1 MKFVLKSL
9 FLAVLLSSCASGLP
23 FTEEESFIQID
34 APAGNIIG
42 LEENDHYAFKGLPYA
57 QAPIGDLRWKA
68 PRDLPRFNEVFSA
81 TEFQSKCIQ
90 PSSQGL
96 ILNRSIST
104 GSEDCLFMNIYVP
117 KNQNDINTNK
127 FPVMFWI
134 HGGSN
139 IWGSG
144 DFYDFSKLAASQQ
157 VIVITLNYRLG
168 LFGWFASEHIRETS
182 EGLDQSPNFGQL
194 DLIKG
199 LEWVNTNIS
208 AFGGDKNNVTIFGES
223 AGGHNVF
230 ALLSSPMAK
239 GLFQKAISQSGYVS
253 SYSRDF
259 AENISELSSKAI
271 FKEDIKFMVD
281 SEEIV
286 SFMKDLSAE
295 EIYQRYK
302 KTADDHIYAITPI
315 TIRDDIVIPEKGLY
329 ESLERI
335 DESLVVVAGTNKD
348 EMNYWYINS
357 DYFYNTSAYVIKTL
371 NRSEDNLKSWIEY
384 RSDIWRYKGAEEPL
398 RRMAKSNSNLYSYRF
413 DWDEQANSNIA
424 GNYQVF
430 VGAAHGLEIPF
441 LTGDFDLG
449 PITFYVKP
457 FLFPDESEEGR
468 LALSERMMSYWAN
481 VAKYGNPNEFISGT
495 KWEKFTADNNQ
506 ILILDNPLEKP
517 LEMKTMPVVPNKL
530 LDKIEADSALEIMER
545 CLIGWI
551 AVRDFK
557 EDKRPNPP
565 FRFCDKFSQED
576 LYNLRNL
583 SEGRD

>member
-1 MKFVLKSL
+1 MKFILKSL

-23 FTEEESFIQID
+23 FTEEESFIQVN

-42 LEENDHYAFKGLPYA
+42 LEENTHYVFKGLPYA
-57 QAPIGDLRWKA
+57 QAPVGDLRWKA
-68 PRDLPRFNEVFSA
+68 PKDLPRFKEVFNA

-90 PSSQGL
+90 PSNQGL

-117 KNQNDINTNK
+117 KNQTEIGKNK

-144 DFYDFSKLAASQQ
+144 DFYDFSRLATSQQ
-157 VIVITLNYRLG
+157 VIVITINYRLG
-168 LFGWFASEHIRETS
+168 LFGWFASEHIRKTS
-182 EGLDQSPNFGQL
+182 QGLDKSPNFGQL

-199 LEWVNTNIS
+199 LEWVNRNIS
-208 AFGGDKNNVTIFGES
+208 AFGGDKNNITIFGES

-230 ALLSSPMAK
+230 ALLSSPLTK
-239 GLFQKAISQSGYVS
+239 GLFHKAISQSGYVS

-259 AENISELSSKAI
+259 AENISELSSRAI
-271 FKEDIKFMVD
+271 FREDIKSLGD

-286 SFMKDLSAE
+286 EFIKTLSAE

-302 KTADDHIYAITPI
+302 ETADEHIYPITPI
-315 TIRDDIVIPEKGLY
+315 TIRDDIVIPEEGIYKA
-329 ESLERI
+329 LENI
-335 DESLVVVAGTNKD
+335 DKNLVVVAGTNRD
-348 EMNYWYINS
+348 EMNYWYVNS
-357 DYFYNTSAYVIKTL
+357 NYFYNTSAYVIKTL
-371 NRSEDNLKSWIEY
+371 KRSEENLRSWIKY
-384 RSDIWRYKGAEEPL
+384 RSDIWRFKGSEEPL

-413 DWDEQANSNIA
+413 DWDEQANSSIA
-424 GNYQVF
+424 GNYQLF

-457 FLFPDESEEGR
+457 FLFPDESQAGREE
-468 LALSERMMSYWAN
+468 LSKVMMRYWGN
-481 VAKYGNPNEFISGT
+481 IAKYGDPIEFTKGT
-495 KWEKFTADNNQ
+495 EWQKFTSDYNGF
-506 ILILDNPLEKP
+506 LVLDNPLEGGIQMR
-517 LEMKTMPVVPNKL
+517 EDSVVPDKL
-530 LDKIEADSALEIMER
+530 LNELESDSSLEIKER

-551 AVRDFK
+551 AVRDLK
-557 EDKRPNPP
+557 EEKSPTPP